1 MLFDVFPLSRFHNV
15 SKFNVWKFKI
25 WKFNTNF
32 NHNNFFQNF
41 VCTYNSNLQT
51 QWPMMNFTFLNLKF
65 PNLPSPLEQRIP
77 PRRCGSLGD
86 WMKCWNPGEMKPESC
101 ELSIFQFF
109 QILYVSENCFH
120 WRLDEMLEPRG
131 DETWI
136 GKTLIDLSTC
146 VNFQFFRVLYVPDCF
161 LKTVFWVPNF
171 ENCLWSLTLL
181 SEEPIP
187 KLNSQSVRR
196 KRTTI
201 TETCGEI

>member
-1 MLFDVFPLSRFHNV
+1 MLFDVFPLFRFHNV

-86 WMKCWNPGEMKPESC
+86 WMKCWNPGEMRPELGKPWSIWVHVWIFNFSGFCMSLTVFWKLFFES
-101 ELSIFQFF
+101 
-109 QILYVSENCFH
+109 
-120 WRLDEMLEPRG
+120 P
-131 DETWI
+131 T
-136 GKTLIDLSTC
+136 
-146 VNFQFFRVLYVPDCF
+146 
-161 LKTVFWVPNF
+161 LKTVFDLWHFYLKNQYPN
-171 ENCLWSLTLL
+171 SIRSL
-181 SEEPIP
+181 SEGREQ
-187 KLNSQSVRR
+187 L
-196 KRTTI
+196 
-201 TETCGEI
+201 